1 MTNETSTTD
10 LPAPRPPVAPRNGAG
25 LLLRIVPPGLY
36 AGRAHVLVERSYLVS
51 RRGWMSV
58 LSGFFEPLFFL
69 FSLGYGLGQL
79 VTTVEGP
86 GGSMPYAVFVA
97 PALLA
102 ASAMNGAV
110 FEATFNLFFKF
121 KYAKTYDAVLATPLG
136 PVDIALGEAT
146 WCLIRGGLYSAGF
159 IAVMLGFG
167 LISSPWALLALPACL
182 LVALAFAAV
191 GMAAA
196 TFMRSWQDFDLVQLA
211 VMPLFLFSGT
221 FYPLSV
227 YPGWLQAV
235 VQWTPLYHAIEL
247 MRALTTGHVGWGALA
262 NVAYFAVMVVVGVVV
277 AARRIGK
284 LLLT

>member
-1 MTNETSTTD
+1 M
-10 LPAPRPPVAPRNGAG
+10 VF
-25 LLLRIVPPGLY
+25 RIVPPGLY
-36 AGRAHVLVERSYLVS
+36 AGRSHVLVERAYLVS
-51 RRGWMSV
+51 RRAWMSV
-58 LSGFFEPLFFL
+58 VSGFFEPLFFL
-69 FSLGYGLGQL
+69 LSLGFGFGQL
-79 VTTVEGP
+79 VATVQGP
-86 GGSMPYAVFVA
+86 GGPMDYAAFVA

-121 KYAKTYDAVLATPLG
+121 KYAKVYDAVLATPMG
-136 PVDIALGEAT
+136 PVDIAVGEAT
-146 WCLIRGGLYSAGF
+146 WCLIRGGLYSGGF
-159 IAVMLGFG
+159 LVVMLGFG
-167 LISSPWALLALPACL
+167 LIDSPWALLALPVCL

-211 VMPLFLFSGT
+211 VMPLFLFSTT

-227 YPGWLQAV
+227 YPAWLQAV

-247 MRALTTGHVGWGALA
+247 MRGLTTGHVGWSAFGH
-262 NVAYFAVMVVVGVVV
+262 VAYFVVMAAIGVVV
-277 AARRIGK
+277 AARRLGK

>member
-1 MTNETSTTD
+1 MTPESSTAD
-10 LPAPRPPVAPRNGAG
+10 RPGAADPAAPPSRAGAG

-36 AGRAHVLVERSYLVS
+36 AGRSHVLVERSYLVS
-51 RRGWMSV
+51 RRAWLSV
-58 LSGFFEPLFFL
+58 ISGFFEPLFFL
-69 FSLGYGLGQL
+69 FSLGYGLGRL
-79 VTTVEGP
+79 VTGVEGV
-86 GGSMPYAVFVA
+86 PYAQFVA

-121 KYAKTYDAVLATPLG
+121 KYAKVYDAVLATPLG
-136 PVDIALGEAT
+136 PVDIAIGEAT
-146 WCLIRGGLYSAGF
+146 WCLIRGGLYSGGF
-159 IAVMLGFG
+159 IVVMLGFG
-167 LISSPWALLALPACL
+167 LVDSPWALLALPACL
-182 LVALAFAAV
+182 LVAAAFAAV

-211 VMPLFLFSGT
+211 VMPLFLFSTT

-227 YPGWLQAV
+227 YPGWLQVV

-247 MRALTTGHVGWGALA
+247 MRSLTTGNVDWGALVH
-262 NVAYFAVMVVVGVVV
+262 VAYFAVMVLVGVAV
-277 AARRIGK
+277 AARRLGK

>member
-1 MTNETSTTD
+1 MTNETSTAD
-10 LPAPRPPVAPRNGAG
+10 LAATGPPVAPRNGAG
-25 LLLRIVPPGLY
+25 LLLRVVPPGLY

-51 RRGWMSV
+51 KRGWMTV
-58 LSGFFEPLFFL
+58 ISGFFEPLFFL

-86 GGSMPYAVFVA
+86 GGPMPYAVFVA

-136 PVDIALGEAT
+136 PVDIALGEAA

-159 IAVMLGFG
+159 IVVMLGFG

-211 VMPLFLFSGT
+211 VMPLFLFSTT

-227 YPGWLQAV
+227 YPGWLQTV

-247 MRALTTGHVGWGALA
+247 MRALTTGYVGWGALTH
-262 NVAYFAVMVVVGVVV
+262 VAYFVVMVLVGVVL
-277 AARRIGK
+277 AARRLGK

>member
-1 MTNETSTTD
+1 MTDETSTD
-10 LPAPRPPVAPRNGAG
+10 LSAPARPVTRRTGAA

-51 RRGWMSV
+51 TRGWMSV
-58 LSGFFEPLFFL
+58 ISGFFEPLFFL

-79 VTTVEGP
+79 VTTVDGP
-86 GGSMPYAVFVA
+86 GGPMPYAAFVA

-167 LISSPWALLALPACL
+167 LIGSPWALLALPACL

-196 TFMRSWQDFDLVQLA
+196 TFMRSWHDFDLVQLA
-211 VMPLFLFSGT
+211 VMPLFLFSTT

-227 YPGWLQAV
+227 YPGWLQTV

-247 MRALTTGHVGWGALA
+247 MRALTTGYVGWGALTH
-262 NVAYFAVMVVVGVVV
+262 VAYFAVMVVVGVVV
-277 AARRIGK
+277 ASRRLGK